1 MRNTVSHVVSFV
13 TPTTASQSFI
23 CILFD
28 IETTQS
34 ANRIHEHHHQTSS
47 SRSSTFP
54 SPSPHAFLSSLLEHA
69 HAPRTPLFPLRAS
82 SVSFLPDPP
91 AFYQT
96 LLDAIARS
104 HDRITL
110 SALYLGH
117 GPMEQA
123 LVQHILAACHKK
135 PNLRVQILLDHS
147 RGTRGHRQGTSSLT
161 TLAPLLS
168 LTRTR
173 PSSTSLQPQAHVAL
187 LRMPQL
193 SGPWARRFIPS
204 PLNEVLAVSHVKA
217 LAFDDEEILLTGA
230 NLSHDYFSRRQDRY
244 VHVRGP
250 WPNFSGADGGDGR
263 LASLPLF
270 YHGLVETLMPFG
282 LSPAQALAPASQGV
296 VRDFGALKVAL
307 GGLLGGE
314 TCVSPPSLPPSLP
327 PSRLEDKDVCWAL
340 PTLQCAPLG
349 IYHDER
355 LLHAFLSPSLPPSLP
370 ASHLTVATAYLNPPS
385 SFLHALRAWQ
395 EGGGQ
400 GGREGGGEGGQ
411 RRLSIIAPSA
421 NSHGF
426 AGAKGLKSFIPLAYT
441 LHERRVRDHFHPALS
456 PALPPAL
463 PPAFPLSL
471 YRYSRPGW
479 TFHGKGLWLLEEEG
493 GRAGGRAGGREGSG
507 LP

>member
-193 SGPWARRFIPS
+193 SGPWARR
-204 PLNEVLAVSHVKA
+204 
-217 LAFDDEEILLTGA
+217 
-230 NLSHDYFSRRQDRY
+230 LSRARSMRS
-244 VHVRGP
+244 
-250 WPNFSGADGGDGR
+250 W
-263 LASLPLF
+263 
-270 YHGLVETLMPFG
+270 
-282 LSPAQALAPASQGV
+282 
-296 VRDFGALKVAL
+296 
-307 GGLLGGE
+307 
-314 TCVSPPSLPPSLP
+314 
-327 PSRLEDKDVCWAL
+327 
-340 PTLQCAPLG
+340 QC
-349 IYHDER
+349 R
-355 LLHAFLSPSLPPSLP
+355 M
-370 ASHLTVATAYLNPPS
+370 
-385 SFLHALRAWQ
+385 
-395 EGGGQ
+395 
-400 GGREGGGEGGQ
+400 
-411 RRLSIIAPSA
+411 
-421 NSHGF
+421 
-426 AGAKGLKSFIPLAYT
+426 
-441 LHERRVRDHFHPALS
+441 
-456 PALPPAL
+456 
-463 PPAFPLSL
+463 
-471 YRYSRPGW
+471 
-479 TFHGKGLWLLEEEG
+479 
-493 GRAGGRAGGREGSG
+493 
-507 LP
+507 